1 MALVL
6 VNLVSEHGIQYM
18 LAATILTGI
27 IQIGLGI
34 LQVGN
39 LLKFIPRPVMVGF
52 VNALA
57 ILIFAAQLPH
67 FQGESWVMYALVA
80 LGLFI
85 IYVFPRITTA
95 IPSPLVAIIVITT
108 IAFVAKLDVRTVG
121 DMGEISATLPSF
133 FIPNVPLTLETL
145 MIIFPYS
152 LSLALVGLIESL
164 LTAQIVDDL
173 TDTESDKNKESRGQ
187 GIANIVA
194 GFFGGMAGC
203 AMIGQSVINVKSG
216 GRGRLSSLVAGVFLM
231 VLIVVFNHLVVAIPL
246 AALVAVMIMVSI
258 STFDWGSIQRLAKVP
273 KADAFVMITTVATVV
288 ITHNLAIGV
297 IAGIVLSAL
306 FFAAHMSKVKVTKT
320 TKGDMVM
327 YDVEGTLFFA
337 SANDFVRAFCYNDDV
352 KKVNINLA
360 KARIKDETGVHAIDR
375 VVMKMNQNGIEA
387 EVIGLSEA
395 CETLV
400 NRLALY
406 NKPGGLQQTIGH

>member
-1 MALVL
+1 MFKHWKEEWFG
-6 VNLVSEHGIQYM
+6 NMRGDM
-18 LAATILTGI
+18 LA
-27 IQIGLGI
+27 GL
-34 LQVGN
+34 V
-39 LLKFIPRPVMVGF
+39 
-52 VNALA
+52 
-57 ILIFAAQLPH
+57 
-67 FQGESWVMYALVA
+67 VA
-80 LGLFI
+80 LGLVI

-95 IPSPLVAIIVITT
+95 IPSPLVAIIVITA
-108 IAFVAKLDVRTVG
+108 IALVAKLDVRTVG

-164 LTAQIVDDL
+164 LTAQIIDDL

-203 AMIGQSVINVKSG
+203 PMIGQSVINVKSG

-231 VLIVVFNHLVVAIPL
+231 VLIVLFNRVVVVIPL

-273 KADAFVMITTVATVV
+273 KADAFVMIITVATVV

-306 FFAAHMSKVKVTKT
+306 FFAANMSKVKVTKT
-320 TKGDMVM
+320 MKDGVM
-327 YDVEGTLFFA
+327 TYDVEGTLFFV
-337 SANDFVRAFCYNDDV
+337 SADDFVRAFHYDDKV
-352 KKVNINLA
+352 KKVSINLA
-360 KARIKDETGVHAIDR
+360 KARIKDETGVHEIDR
-375 VVMKMNQNGIEA
+375 VVMKMHQNGMEA